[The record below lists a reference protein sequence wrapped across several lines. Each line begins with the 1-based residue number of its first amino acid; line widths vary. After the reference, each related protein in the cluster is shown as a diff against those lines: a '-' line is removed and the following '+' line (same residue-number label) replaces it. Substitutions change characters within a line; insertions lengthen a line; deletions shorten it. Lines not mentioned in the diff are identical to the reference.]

1 MSDERN
7 ESTRDKAAAGSRGAG
22 VTQGAGAT
30 QGAGGSQAAG
40 GSRDADATGAGGGAV
55 RTILRRIGYTLL
67 GILLYAIA
75 MNMFSGYP
83 EIGSQWINR
92 AATLAIVI
100 FAAVVFIRDER
111 RRSREDED
119 DPHGDAD

>member
-7 ESTRDKAAAGSRGAG
+7 VVPSDEAAAGSRGAEARG
-22 VTQGAGAT
+22 MEA
-30 QGAGGSQAAG
+30 
-40 GSRDADATGAGGGAV
+40 DADSRGKEAARVSRGAGGGLV

-119 DPHGDAD
+119 DPHADAR